1 MAISDLLG
9 LKWIFIGA
17 TKLFLVQVTFAYT
30 IASAKVSITSLT
42 ESHPLVKKVQGE
54 LPHVQLGY
62 RLLENAT
69 HARTSGKS
77 NLRSLSA
84 NSDFLEVELCGYN
97 VEN

>member
-17 TKLFLVQVTFAYT
+17 TKLFLVQLTFAYT

-62 RLLENAT
+62 RLLE
-69 HARTSGKS
+69 
-77 NLRSLSA
+77 
-84 NSDFLEVELCGYN
+84 
-97 VEN
+97 